1 MQGNVGLE
9 LLFFERIRGLPAPYR
24 SQYKFA
30 PKRWSN
36 PTLIKKKG
44 KRKEGAD
51 SGNRS

>member
-9 LLFFERIRGLPAPYR
+9 LLFFERIRELPAPYR

-36 PTLIKKKG
+36 PTLIKKG
-44 KRKEGAD
+44 KRKEGPD